1 MKAMRRR
8 IALPKHCVRNPRE
21 PSCFAKLWS
30 AHASSRRFSTLLHCV
45 NINSP
50 FRNDEEAGGL
60 RDYFHRLAWRVS
72 EVAQRKTQLYDEHVR
87 LGAKMVP
94 FSGWLM
100 PVQYT
105 GIVEEHRAVRNSVGI
120 FDISHM
126 GQFIVDGAGAREWLN
141 TMLTNN
147 INKLDVGT
155 GQYSFLLNERGGI
168 IDDLIVYRIGD
179 QNFLLVVNAART
191 EADFAWL
198 QKHLPAVAAA
208 VSAANTVQIDNRSAN
223 FGGVAIQGPRVVEL
237 FRAVFGEG
245 VQPPSRN
252 EIVDVPFDATT
263 VSVARTGYTGE
274 DGIEVFFAATDA
286 VKLWNAA
293 LEKGKPLGIKPC
305 GLGARD
311 TLRLEMCYPLNGSD
325 LSPERNPIEAGLG
338 FFVDLA
344 KPNFIGRDAL
354 LKTKQIGPREKLVAF
369 RMKEKGPPPRPH
381 YAVVQNDERIGEVTS
396 GTLSPSLNWGMG
408 MAYVS
413 SAHAK
418 IGAEIAIE
426 IRGQRFP
433 AIIEK
438 KPLYKKSAV

>member
-1 MKAMRRR
+1 
-8 IALPKHCVRNPRE
+8 
-21 PSCFAKLWS
+21 
-30 AHASSRRFSTLLHCV
+30 
-45 NINSP
+45 
-50 FRNDEEAGGL
+50 L

-72 EVAQRKTQLYDEHVR
+72 EVAQKKTPLYDEQVR
-87 LGAKMVP
+87 LSAKMVP

-105 GIVEEHRAVRNSVGI
+105 GIVEEHQGVRNSVGI

-147 INKLDVGT
+147 INKLAVRT

-168 IDDLIVYRIGD
+168 IDDLIVYRIGE
-179 QNFLLVVNAART
+179 QKFLLVVNAART

-198 QKHLPAVAAA
+198 QKHLPAVPAA

-293 LEKGKPLGIKPC
+293 LEKGKPFGIKPC

-325 LSPERNPIEAGLG
+325 LSPERNPLEAGLG

-354 LKTKQIGPREKLVAF
+354 LKTKEIGPREKLVAF

-381 YAVVQNDERIGEVTS
+381 YAVFEHGERIGEVTS
-396 GTLSPSLNWGMG
+396 GTLSPSLNWGVG

-413 SAHAK
+413 TTHAK

-438 KPLYKKSAV
+438 KPLYKKSAS